1 MFRAIAGLEFW
12 LYKKSVMKASAALV
26 VLAAACLLVSS
37 ASAAPRDHSSTR
49 YTVAFSST
57 TLPSNVDQL
66 VAAAGGAVV
75 DRLTQLGAVSVV
87 SSDPSFASKIAKTT
101 GVVGANLALRTSIFP
116 TGPASAK
123 VNWQNSFGKSGQRRH
138 GDGQSLGRDPQ
149 PMPDP
154 LGSLQWDK
162 MRMDVSTNGSYR
174 VNRGRNDVVVAFTD
188 TGVDVSHPDIQPNLD
203 LADSRSFVTA
213 PDPSDPGYTLPED
226 YATVQDFNGHGTWV
240 TSAAAAPIN
249 RIGISGVAP
258 NVTTLALKTQDALG
272 NGFLSDWADAV
283 RYAANMGVDVV
294 SSSIYAYVPTC
305 VGIPESVCDGNDAD
319 YLVAQRAVDYARAKG
334 TLVVAALG
342 NENLD
347 VSDPVLVHDF
357 ARDFILGFDFPGPW
371 LSVPGTLRGVVGV
384 SATGYFNEKAL
395 YSNYGLGA
403 VDVAAPGGD
412 HVTQDPGTYQGF
424 GTIIGAWSSTS
435 LVPPPNPVP
444 PVTSC
449 YRGTC
454 ATYRFEEGT
463 SMATPNVA
471 GVAALIVSQ
480 YGNRGRDNGG
490 SHNGW
495 GGNGE
500 TGRNRP
506 QAKLSPDLVERILT
520 STAIQRPCPSP
531 PTVTYPTGLLPYD
544 TATCQG
550 SPSYNG
556 FFGHGIVNALGALGA
571 GQSDN
576 R

>member
-1 MFRAIAGLEFW
+1 
-12 LYKKSVMKASAALV
+12 MKASAALV
-26 VLAAACLLVSS
+26 ALAAACLLVSS
-37 ASAAPRDHSSTR
+37 ASATPRAHSETR
-49 YTVAFSST
+49 YTVAFTTT

-66 VAAAGGAVV
+66 VAAAGGRIV
-75 DRLTQLGAVSVV
+75 DRLTQLGAVSVT
-87 SSDPSFASKIAKTT
+87 SSDPAFASKIAKAP
-101 GVVGANLALRTSIFP
+101 GVLGADTALRTSIDP
-116 TGPASAK
+116 SGTASAK
-123 VNWQNSFGKSGQRRH
+123 TKWQNNSGASDQRRRDN
-138 GDGQSLGRDPQ
+138 GPKLGKDPQ

-174 VNRGRNDVVVAFTD
+174 VNRGRNDVIVAFTD
-188 TGVDVSHPDIQPNLD
+188 TGVDVNHPDIQPNLD
-203 LADSRSFVTA
+203 LADSRNFVTNFG
-213 PDPSDPGYTLPED
+213 PDDPFYTFAED
-226 YATVQDFNGHGTWV
+226 YVGVQDYNGHGTWV

-258 NVTTLALKTQDALG
+258 NVTTVALKTQDASGGGL
-272 NGFLSDWADAV
+272 LSDWADAV

-305 VGIPESVCDGNDAD
+305 VGVPADVCDGNDAD
-319 YLVAQRAVDYARAKG
+319 YLVAQRAVDYARSKG

-347 VSDPVLVHDF
+347 VSNPLLVHDF
-357 ARDFILGFDFPGPW
+357 ARDFLLGFDFPGPW
-371 LSVPGTLRGVVGV
+371 LSVPGTLHGVVGV
-384 SATGYFNEKAL
+384 SSTGYFNDKAN

-412 HVTQDPGTYQGF
+412 HATQNPGDQGS
-424 GTIIGAWSSTS
+424 GTLIGAWSSTS
-435 LVPPPNPVP
+435 LVDLPNPLP

-449 YRGTC
+449 YRGVC
-454 ATYRFEEGT
+454 APYVFDQGT

-471 GVAALIVSQ
+471 GIAALIISQ
-480 YGNRGRDNGG
+480 YGSAGRDNGG
-490 SHNGW
+490 KHNGW
-495 GGNGE
+495 GGDGE

-506 QAKLSPDLVERILT
+506 QAKLSVDSVERILT
-520 STAIQRPCPSP
+520 GTAIQRPCPRP
-531 PTVTYPTGLLPYD
+531 ATVTYPDTFPYD

-550 SPSYNG
+550 SASYNG
-556 FFGHGIVNALGALGA
+556 FFGHGIVNALAALG

>member
-1 MFRAIAGLEFW
+1 
-12 LYKKSVMKASAALV
+12 MKASAALV

-49 YTVAFSST
+49 YTVAFTST

-66 VAAAGGAVV
+66 VAAAGGKIV

-101 GVVGANLALRTSIFP
+101 GVAGANLALRTSILP
-116 TGPASAK
+116 SGLASTK
-123 VNWQNSFGKSGQRRH
+123 LKWQDTSSAAGQRRH
-138 GDGQSLGRDPQ
+138 DDGQKLGRDPQ

-188 TGVDVSHPDIQPNLD
+188 TGVDVNHPDIQPNLD
-203 LADSRSFVTA
+203 LADSRSFITA
-213 PDPSDPGYTLPED
+213 PDPNDPDSGYTVPED
-226 YATVQDFNGHGTWV
+226 YVGVQDYNGHGTWV
-240 TSAAAAPIN
+240 TSAVAAPIN

-258 NVTTLALKTQDALG
+258 NVTTVALKTQDALG

-305 VGIPESVCDGNDAD
+305 AGVPDDVCDGNDAD
-319 YLVAQRAVDYARAKG
+319 YLVAQRAVDYARSKG
-334 TLVVAALG
+334 TVVVAALG

-347 VSDPVLVHDF
+347 VSNPVLVHDF
-357 ARDFILGFDFPGPW
+357 ARDFLLGFDFPGPW
-371 LSVPGTLRGVVGV
+371 LSVPGTLHGVVGV
-384 SATGYFNEKAL
+384 SATGYFNDKAS

-412 HVTQDPGTYQGF
+412 HATQNPGDQGS
-424 GTIIGAWSSTS
+424 GTLIGAWSSTS
-435 LVPPPNPVP
+435 LVDLPNPVP

-454 ATYRFEEGT
+454 GLYVFDQGT

-471 GVAALIVSQ
+471 GIAALIISQ
-480 YGNRGRDNGG
+480 YGTGGRDNGG
-490 SHNGW
+490 KHNGW
-495 GGNGE
+495 GGDGE

-506 QAKLSPDLVERILT
+506 QAKLSPDRVEKILT
-520 STAIQRPCPSP
+520 GTAVQRPCPTP
-531 PTVTYPTGLLPYD
+531 PIVVYPGQFPYD

-550 SPSYNG
+550 SPSNNG